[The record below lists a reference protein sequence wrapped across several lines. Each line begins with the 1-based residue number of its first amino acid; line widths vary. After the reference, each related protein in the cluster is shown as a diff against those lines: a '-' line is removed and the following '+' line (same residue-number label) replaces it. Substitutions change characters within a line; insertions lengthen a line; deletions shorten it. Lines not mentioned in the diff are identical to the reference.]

1 MHGGYAHLLRRQ
13 QKVNLLGKRSFSVAF
28 VELVNAT
35 GNVNEFLL
43 TCEERVAIGA
53 DTDALFF
60 SCGINIPNLA
70 ASTNDFGRTEIR
82 MNIFFHSMKPYVL
95 LLFSAR
101 GTASRYSVYAQ
112 DNIHGVFQIASFILK
127 KMKFFQS
134 PS

>member
-1 MHGGYAHLLRRQ
+1 MHGGMHLRLKRQ
-13 QKVNLLGKRSFSVAF
+13 KKVNLLGKSGLAVAF
-28 VELVNAT
+28 VEFVNT
-35 GNVNEFLL
+35 SSDVNEFLL
-43 TCEERVAIGA
+43 TGEERVAIST

-60 SCGINIPNLA
+60 SGGINIPNLA